1 MNRERFEE
9 LLGLLLDEEITG
21 KQLEE
26 LAQIVNE
33 DAGCL
38 EELRCQLVTADQLS
52 QYEDE
57 QRLAEVFIEGLKTR
71 LGATEGSE
79 KFVEQVM
86 ETVQD
91 SQVDASDKIIEVVP
105 VEPQAGWMWGGRF
118 WAIAATV
125 VLLLCVSVG
134 LKTQQINQ
142 LKAKPEQA
150 FLIAPEDLAPG
161 APAAFRVFVRN
172 GQN

>member
-71 LGATEGSE
+71 LGATDGSE

-86 ETVQD
+86 ETVTPHQT
-91 SQVDASDKIIEVVP
+91 Q
-105 VEPQAGWMWGGRF
+105 
-118 WAIAATV
+118 
-125 VLLLCVSVG
+125 G
-134 LKTQQINQ
+134 LHRPYQ
-142 LKAKPEQA
+142 
-150 FLIAPEDLAPG
+150 FHS
-161 APAAFRVFVRN
+161 PAAL
-172 GQN
+172 

>member
-52 QYEDE
+52 QYESE
-57 QRLAEVFIEGLKTR
+57 SRAVEAFIEGLKTR
-71 LGATEGSE
+71 LGATEGS
-79 KFVEQVM
+79 KQFVEQVM

-91 SQVDASDKIIEVVP
+91 SQTNASDKIIEVAP
-105 VEPQAGWMWGGRF
+105 VEPQASWLWGGRF

-125 VLLLCVSVG
+125 VLLFCVSVG
-134 LKTQQINQ
+134 LKKHQRQVGH
-142 LKAKPEQA
+142 
-150 FLIAPEDLAPG
+150 LAHCS
-161 APAAFRVFVRN
+161 A
-172 GQN
+172 QT